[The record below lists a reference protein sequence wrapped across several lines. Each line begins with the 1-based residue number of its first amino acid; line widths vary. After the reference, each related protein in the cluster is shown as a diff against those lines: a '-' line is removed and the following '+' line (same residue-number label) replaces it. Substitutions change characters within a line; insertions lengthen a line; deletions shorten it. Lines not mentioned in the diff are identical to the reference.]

1 MADELYADP
10 RLVALYDA
18 WNGGRWDVEHYLALA
33 RTLEARRIVDVGC
46 GTGTLAIELAGHA
59 DHVTGVDPAAGMLQ
73 AARAKPGSEA
83 VTWVQGTAA
92 DLPEDAF
99 DLAVMAGHV
108 AQVFVTDE
116 QWAATLGQL
125 ARAVVAGGGLAFET
139 RNPAAQAWRRWTP
152 ERSRAA
158 TVIAGRRVESW
169 HEVTE
174 VGDDT
179 VTFSTHHVL
188 GADAA
193 EHVESRSTLAFRDLP
208 TLERTLEV
216 AGFSVETVHGDWD
229 GSPFTDASPE
239 IIVTATRRPAG
250 ER

>member
-1 MADELYADP
+1 MADEPYADP

-18 WNGGRWDVEHYLALA
+18 WNNGRWDVDHYLALA
-33 RTLEARRIVDVGC
+33 RRLDARRIVDIGC
-46 GTGTLAIELAGHA
+46 GTGTLAIELARHA

-92 DLPEDAF
+92 DLPEGAF

-125 ARAVVAGGGLAFET
+125 ARVLVAGGVLAFET

-152 ERSRAA
+152 ESSRAA
-158 TVIAGRRVESW
+158 TVIAGQRVESW

-174 VGDDT
+174 IGDDT
-179 VTFSTHHVL
+179 VSFTTHHLL
-188 GADAA
+188 GADPA
-193 EHVESRSTLAFRDLP
+193 EHVESRSTLAFRDL
-208 TLERTLEV
+208 TALERALE
-216 AGFSVETVHGDWD
+216 AASFSVATVHGDWD
-229 GSPFTDASPE
+229 GSPFTAASPE